1 METRFKKKSQIFDI
15 VFTGIGAVLSVGV
28 MLYGVIHF
36 GLSDAWN
43 ELVLN
48 LFYIACLVMMVL
60 YFFKRIDT
68 QRFNYWSSICVGI
81 TVLLRDILFPP
92 PLANYPLHLV
102 CLTLSVLLLLMLTF
116 FYSRKDW
123 KSYTK
128 GNLWMLFV
136 IDMVIAGLYHY
147 VIVTSPTDEYTNYL
161 LTEIW
166 IRPTLI
172 YGLVACFVSG
182 KEEQEMEAQ
191 AQTQAS
197 AGK

>member
-92 PLANYPLHLV
+92 HLENYPLHLV

-191 AQTQAS
+191 AS
-197 AGK
+197 AAK

>member
-15 VFTGIGAVLSVGV
+15 VVTGIGAVLSVGV
-28 MLYGVIHF
+28 MLFGVIHF

-68 QRFNYWSSICVGI
+68 QRFNYWSSICVGV
-81 TVLLRDILFPP
+81 TVFLRDILFPP
-92 PLANYPLHLV
+92 PLVNYPLHLV

>member
-92 PLANYPLHLV
+92 HLENYPLHLV

-147 VIVTSPTDEYTNYL
+147 VIVTSPTAEYTNYL

>member
-92 PLANYPLHLV
+92 HLENYPLHLV

-191 AQTQAS
+191 AS

>member
-1 METRFKKKSQIFDI
+1 
-15 VFTGIGAVLSVGV
+15 
-28 MLYGVIHF
+28 
-36 GLSDAWN
+36 
-43 ELVLN
+43 
-48 LFYIACLVMMVL
+48 
-60 YFFKRIDT
+60 
-68 QRFNYWSSICVGI
+68 
-81 TVLLRDILFPP
+81 
-92 PLANYPLHLV
+92 
-102 CLTLSVLLLLMLTF
+102 MLTF

>member
-92 PLANYPLHLV
+92 HLENYPLHLV